1 MVRID
6 FFFFERARDYVL
18 YVVSGLILFFL
29 VAPVFV
35 VIPLSF
41 NAEPY
46 FSFPMP
52 GFSTQWYEELFTT
65 QRWQDVT
72 RTSFVVATSTMVLAT
87 ILGTLAAL
95 GLTMA
100 NFPMK
105 ALIFGLLISPMM
117 VPHLITGVGM
127 FFLYAWADLV
137 YTMPGLILA
146 HTVLALPFV
155 VLIVTATLATFNIN
169 LMRAGASLGA
179 NPVTVFFKITLPAIL
194 PGVLGGAVLAFVAS
208 FDELIIALLI
218 SGSDYLTIPRQM
230 WSGVREE
237 LNPVITAAAT
247 VLVSFSILLMGTA
260 EFLRRRNERMR
271 STRFAAGA

>member
-1 MVRID
+1 M
-6 FFFFERARDYVL
+6 A
-18 YVVSGLILFFL
+18 
-29 VAPVFV
+29 
-35 VIPLSF
+35 
-41 NAEPY
+41 N
-46 FSFPMP
+46 FP
-52 GFSTQWYEELFTT
+52 
-65 QRWQDVT
+65 
-72 RTSFVVATSTMVLAT
+72 
-87 ILGTLAAL
+87 TLAAL

-117 VPHLITGVGM
+117 VPPLITGVGM
-127 FFLYAWADLV
+127 FFLYSWAGVV

-155 VLIVTATLATFNIN
+155 VLIVTATLATFNVN

-179 NPVTVFFKITLPAIL
+179 NPVTVFFKIVLPMIL

-218 SGSDYLTIPRQM
+218 SGSDYMTIPRQM

-260 EFLRRRNERMR
+260 EFLRRRNERMK
-271 STRFAAGA
+271 STRFAAGV